1 MDSNLLNTP
10 PIISIISASFNCI
23 NTIEKSILSILPHLS
38 TNNIEFIII
47 DGGSTDGT
55 IDIIKK
61 YEKHLSFWVSEKDS
75 GIYDAWNKG
84 ILASKGKFISFIGL
98 DDYLCSNYS
107 NLYLG
112 AVFSNSHANF
122 FSSKMIIN
130 NSRKDIYGYPFCW
143 DNFKWN
149 MNVVHPGSLHSRTL
163 FDNYGFYDM
172 KFKIAGDYEF
182 LLRCG
187 EHINSYFI
195 DSPTVIFSLDGVSNT
210 KSFALVREVRR
221 AKILNNSMSIIYINI
236 DFIFRFLIACL
247 STVKKLLVNYI
258 NHISLK

>member
-1 MDSNLLNTP
+1 MDSNLSNTA

-38 TNNIEFIII
+38 GNIEFIII
-47 DGGSTDGT
+47 DGGSTDGS
-55 IDIIKK
+55 IEIIKK
-61 YEKHLSFWVSEKDS
+61 YEKYLSFWISEKDD

-84 ILASKGKFISFIGL
+84 ILASKGNFISFIGL

-143 DNFKWN
+143 DQFKWN

-163 FDNYGFYDM
+163 FDKYGFYNM

-187 EHINSYFI
+187 NNLNSSFINS
-195 DSPTVIFSLDGVSNT
+195 PTIIFSLDGVSNT
-210 KSFALVREVRR
+210 RSFELAKEVRR
-221 AKILNNSMSIIYINI
+221 AKILNNSMSIFFINI
-236 DFIFRFLIACL
+236 DFTFRYLVAYL
-247 STVKKLLVNYI
+247 SKIRKVLFKYI
-258 NHISLK
+258 N